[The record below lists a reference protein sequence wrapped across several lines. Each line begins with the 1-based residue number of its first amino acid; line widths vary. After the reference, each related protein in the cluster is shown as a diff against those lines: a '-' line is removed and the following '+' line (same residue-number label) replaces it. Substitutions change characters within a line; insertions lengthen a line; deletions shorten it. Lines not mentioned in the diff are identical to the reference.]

1 MKLYYKPGACS
12 LASHIALRE
21 SEADFEIEKVDTKI
35 QKTETGDD
43 FQKINIKGVVPVLK
57 LEDGQFLTEGPAIL
71 QYIADKHPRAGLA
84 AEPGTLERARINEH
98 LTYVSSEL
106 HPAFAPLFSASAT
119 DEQKKAARNK
129 VGLKLDYINKLLSDG
144 RDYLVANSFSIADAY
159 LFTASSW
166 CGFVGID
173 MSKWSDLSS
182 YVNRVSSREKV
193 QIALKAEGLA

>member
-43 FQKINIKGVVPVLK
+43 FQQINIKGVVPVLK

-71 QYIADKHPRAGLA
+71 QYIADKHPQAGLS

-106 HPAFAPLFSASAT
+106 HPAFGPLFSPSAT